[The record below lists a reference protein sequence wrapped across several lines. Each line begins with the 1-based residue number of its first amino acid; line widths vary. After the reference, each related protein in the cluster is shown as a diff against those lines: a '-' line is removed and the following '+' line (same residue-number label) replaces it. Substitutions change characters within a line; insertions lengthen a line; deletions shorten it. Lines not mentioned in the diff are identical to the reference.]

1 MPLSFAD
8 ARDMDEDAL
17 AFERAAAA
25 LADPRARVDAE
36 RALLDFRARANASRV
51 AQSVLAHSGNVD
63 AQFQA
68 ANCFRA
74 ATLREWG
81 AMGEEERAAHREFA
95 LRWTLARGA
104 RRRW

>member
-1 MPLSFAD
+1 MRLSFAD

-51 AQSVLAHSGNVD
+51 AQSVLAHSGNCLLYTSPSPRD
-63 AQFQA
+63 
-68 ANCFRA
+68 
-74 ATLREWG
+74 
-81 AMGEEERAAHREFA
+81 
-95 LRWTLARGA
+95 
-104 RRRW
+104 